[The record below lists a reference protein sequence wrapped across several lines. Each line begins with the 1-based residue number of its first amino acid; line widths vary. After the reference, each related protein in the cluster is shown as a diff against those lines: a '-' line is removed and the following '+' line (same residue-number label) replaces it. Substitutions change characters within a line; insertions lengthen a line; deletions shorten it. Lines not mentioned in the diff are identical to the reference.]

1 MGGTVCKFGG
11 SSVADVHALKQV
23 LSLLDGEENRRYVV
37 VSAPGKRFF
46 KDEKVTDL
54 LFRAFT
60 LFQKGDKKGYA
71 DCSDCIFERF
81 ESFSAVVGDGF
92 LKREWDGIRSA
103 IEKQNSL
110 DFCLSRGE
118 YLTAKIL
125 AKAAELPFADVEGLL
140 WIGRNGTVL
149 PKTYAAIFEGLK
161 GKKRAVLP
169 GFYGSG
175 KKGVRIFPRGGGDIT
190 GGVVAKAVGAELY
203 ENWTDVS
210 GFFAC
215 DPERV
220 KNPKKIDELSY
231 FELRLLFQSGASVL
245 HGDAVLPLVGTGI
258 PVVIGN
264 TFEADGGKTYVRAK
278 AEKRVGVAGI
288 TSQFLHRAARITA
301 VDERIS
307 GKILT
312 KKIEEALHGA
322 GLTVLKQKSENG
334 AGGCLV
340 RAEDERIALR
350 AVYRAFFT

>member
-11 SSVADVHALKQV
+11 SSVADVRALKRV
-23 LSLLDGEENRRYVV
+23 LSLLEGGENRRYVV
-37 VSAPGKRFF
+37 VSAPGKRFS

-54 LFRAFT
+54 LFRAFS
-60 LFQKGDKKGYA
+60 LFRKGNRKGYA
-71 DCSDCIFERF
+71 DCLDCIFERF
-81 ESFSAVVGDGF
+81 EAFSDLVGDGF
-92 LKREWDGIRSA
+92 LKRVWDGIRLA

-118 YLTAKIL
+118 HFMAKLL
-125 AKAAELPFADVEGLL
+125 AKAADIPFVDVEDLL
-140 WIGRNGTVL
+140 WIGRHGTVL
-149 PKTYAAIFEGLK
+149 PKTYAAIFERLK
-161 GKKRAVLP
+161 REKRAVLP

-175 KKGVRIFPRGGGDIT
+175 KKGVRTFPRGGGDIT
-190 GGVVAKAVGAELY
+190 GGVVAKAIDAELY

-231 FELRLLFQSGASVL
+231 FELRLLFRSGASVL

-264 TFEADGGKTYVRAK
+264 TFDADGGKTYVREK
-278 AEKRVGVAGI
+278 TKKRVDIAGLASR
-288 TSQFLHRAARITA
+288 TLRHTAQITA

-312 KKIEEALHGA
+312 KKTEEALREA
-322 GLTVLKQKSENG
+322 GLTVLKEKSGNG
-334 AGGCLV
+334 AGSCLV
-340 RAEDERIALR
+340 RAEDERIALG
-350 AVYRAFFT
+350 AVYRAFFA